1 MSLHRVSTLKTYFDK
16 FMVGAT
22 LTVRSLDH
30 VTVGKSSQ
38 TYAPRHD
45 NPPNAPFIQGCMIIF
60 WLYGSRFVGIYRS
73 NTIHLIPR
81 LKLPKYT
88 IHILKPIIRARVE
101 GWNPSE
107 MILASLLDHKPSKR
121 ACLPPLHIDMPS
133 TLKSH

>member
-101 GWNPSE
+101 VTHKKHLTVSLLRRSPLGLR
-107 MILASLLDHKPSKR
+107 LAST
-121 ACLPPLHIDMPS
+121 
-133 TLKSH
+133 TLGYLQSDV